1 MNKQNKYARMEV
13 INGVIKPT
21 NDYVFKRIFGQKKNS
36 DILKDLLQ
44 AILPNWNIKNVEPR
58 QEVQLETDFI
68 TDKVCRLDILA
79 TLDDGTKVD
88 IEMQMRNYNDIE
100 ARSLFYTTRE
110 YHQSLENG
118 QDYIEIPKSIGIWI
132 SNFNV
137 FNDEGPFHEIVR
149 LRRDYENQ
157 IFTDKIEMHYL
168 QLPKF
173 KQKCKRI
180 SNKLEEWLTFIS
192 FENMEELKM
201 IENEKVKKAEEELEY
216 LSGDEAERRIAY
228 LRETAEIDRKF
239 AMTAARDQGRVEGRS
254 EGKIE
259 EKIETAK
266 KMLAEEMDINLII
279 KITGLTKDEIEKL

>member
-1 MNKQNKYARMEV
+1 MELL
-13 INGVIKPT
+13 KPT

-266 KMLAEEMDINLII
+266 KMLAEEMDINWLI

>member
-1 MNKQNKYARMEV
+1 MELL
-13 INGVIKPT
+13 KPT

-201 IENEKVKKAEEELEY
+201 IENEKVKKAEEVLEY

-239 AMTAARDQGRVEGRS
+239 AMTAARDQGRAEGRS

>member
-1 MNKQNKYARMEV
+1 MELL
-13 INGVIKPT
+13 KPT

-118 QDYIEIPKSIGIWI
+118 QDYIELPKSIGIWI

-228 LRETAEIDRKF
+228 LTETAEIDRKF

>member
-1 MNKQNKYARMEV
+1 MELL
-13 INGVIKPT
+13 KPT

-88 IEMQMRNYNDIE
+88 VEMQMRNYNDIE

-201 IENEKVKKAEEELEY
+201 IENENVKKAEEELEY

-239 AMTAARDQGRVEGRS
+239 AMTAARDQGRE
-254 EGKIE
+254 EGKAE
-259 EKIETAK
+259 GKAEGMADVAK
-266 KMLAEEMDINLII
+266 KMLAEKMDINLII
-279 KITGLTKDEIEKL
+279 KITGLTKEEIEKL

>member
-1 MNKQNKYARMEV
+1 MELL
-13 INGVIKPT
+13 KPT

-149 LRRDYENQ
+149 LRRDYKNQ

-239 AMTAARDQGRVEGRS
+239 AMTAARDQGRE
-254 EGKIE
+254 EGKAE
-259 EKIETAK
+259 GKAEGMADVAK
-266 KMLAEEMDINLII
+266 KMLAEKMDIDLII

>member
-1 MNKQNKYARMEV
+1 MELL
-13 INGVIKPT
+13 KPT
-21 NDYVFKRIFGQKKNS
+21 NDYIFKRIFGQKKNS

>member
-1 MNKQNKYARMEV
+1 MELL
-13 INGVIKPT
+13 KPT

-79 TLDDGTKVD
+79 TLYDGTKVD

-137 FNDEGPFHEIVR
+137 FSDEGPFHEIVR

-168 QLPKF
+168 QLLKF

-239 AMTAARDQGRVEGRS
+239 AMTAARDQGRAEGRS

>member
-1 MNKQNKYARMEV
+1 MELL
-13 INGVIKPT
+13 KPT

-44 AILPNWNIKNVEPR
+44 AILPNWNIKNVEPK
-58 QEVQLETDFI
+58 QEVQLETNLI

-79 TLDDGTKVD
+79 TLDDGTRVD
-88 IEMQMRNYNDIE
+88 IEMQMKNYNDIE

-110 YHQSLENG
+110 YHQSLETG
-118 QDYIEIPKSIGIWI
+118 QSYIEIPKSIGIWI
-132 SNFNV
+132 LNFNV

-149 LRRDYENQ
+149 LRRDYENK

-180 SNKLEEWLTFIS
+180 SNKLDEWLAFIS
-192 FENMEELKM
+192 LENMEELRM

-228 LRETAEIDRKF
+228 LRETAELDRRF
-239 AMTAARDQGRVEGRS
+239 AMTGARDQGRR
-254 EGKIE
+254 EGKIVGRKEGKAE
-259 EKIETAK
+259 EKLEIAK
-266 KMLAEEMDINLII
+266 KMLAYNVPIVVDTLRRN
-279 KITGLTKDEIEKL
+279 

>member
-1 MNKQNKYARMEV
+1 MELL
-13 INGVIKPT
+13 KPT

-44 AILPNWNIKNVEPR
+44 AILPNWNIKNVEPK
-58 QEVQLETDFI
+58 QEVQLETNLI

-79 TLDDGTKVD
+79 TLDDGTRVD
-88 IEMQMRNYNDIE
+88 IEMQMKNYNDIE

-110 YHQSLENG
+110 YHQSLGAG
-118 QDYIEIPKSIGIWI
+118 QSYIEIPKSIGIWI
-132 SNFNV
+132 LNFNV

-149 LRRDYENQ
+149 LRRDYENK

-180 SNKLEEWLTFIS
+180 SNKLDEWLVFIS
-192 FENMEELKM
+192 LENMEELRM

-228 LRETAEIDRKF
+228 LRETAELDRRF
-239 AMTAARDQGRVEGRS
+239 AMTGARDQGRK

-259 EKIETAK
+259 GRKEGKAEEKLEIAR
-266 KMLAEEMDINLII
+266 KMLEKNADINFII
-279 KITGLTKDEIEKL
+279 EVTGLTKEEIEKL

>member
-1 MNKQNKYARMEV
+1 MELL
-13 INGVIKPT
+13 KPT

-118 QDYIEIPKSIGIWI
+118 QDYIELPKSIGIWI

>member
-1 MNKQNKYARMEV
+1 MELL
-13 INGVIKPT
+13 KPT

-137 FNDEGPFHEIVR
+137 FNDEGPFYEIVR

>member
-1 MNKQNKYARMEV
+1 MELL
-13 INGVIKPT
+13 KPT

-79 TLDDGTKVD
+79 ILDDGTKVD

>member
-1 MNKQNKYARMEV
+1 MELL
-13 INGVIKPT
+13 KPT

-88 IEMQMRNYNDIE
+88 VEMQMRNYNDIE

-110 YHQSLENG
+110 YHRSLENG
-118 QDYIEIPKSIGIWI
+118 QDYIELPKSIGIWI

-137 FNDEGPFHEIVR
+137 FSDEGPFHEIVR
-149 LRRDYENQ
+149 LRRDYKNQ
-157 IFTDKIEMHYL
+157 IFTNKIEMHYL

-239 AMTAARDQGRVEGRS
+239 AMTAARDQGRAEGKSEGRA
-254 EGKIE
+254 E
-259 EKIETAK
+259 EKIDVAK
-266 KMLAEEMDINLII
+266 KMLEKNIDISLII
-279 KITGLTKDEIEKL
+279 EVTGLTKEEIEKL

>member
-1 MNKQNKYARMEV
+1 MELL
-13 INGVIKPT
+13 KPT

-192 FENMEELKM
+192 FENVEELKM
-201 IENEKVKKAEEELEY
+201 IENEKIKKAEEELEY
-216 LSGDEAERRIAY
+216 LSGDEAERRIAW
-228 LRETAEIDRKF
+228 LRETAELDRKF
-239 AMTAARDQGRVEGRS
+239 AMTAARDQGKAEGRA
-254 EGKIE
+254 EGRAESMKIVAQ
-259 EKIETAK
+259 KLLAK
-266 KMLAEEMDINLII
+266 NMDIDSII
-279 KITGLTKDEIEKL
+279 ELTGLTKEEIEKL

>member
-1 MNKQNKYARMEV
+1 MELL
-13 INGVIKPT
+13 KPT

>member
-1 MNKQNKYARMEV
+1 MELL
-13 INGVIKPT
+13 KPT
-21 NDYVFKRIFGQKKNS
+21 NGYVFKRIFGQKKNS

>member
-1 MNKQNKYARMEV
+1 MELL
-13 INGVIKPT
+13 KPT

-79 TLDDGTKVD
+79 TLDDGIKVD

-216 LSGDEAERRIAY
+216 LSEDEAERRIAY

>member
-1 MNKQNKYARMEV
+1 MELL
-13 INGVIKPT
+13 KPT

-88 IEMQMRNYNDIE
+88 VEMQMRNYNDIE

-118 QDYIEIPKSIGIWI
+118 QDYIELPKSIGIWI

>member
-1 MNKQNKYARMEV
+1 MELL
-13 INGVIKPT
+13 KPT

-239 AMTAARDQGRVEGRS
+239 AMTAARDQGREEGRAEGKS
-254 EGKIE
+254 EGRAE
-259 EKIETAK
+259 GMVDVAK
-266 KMLAEEMDINLII
+266 KMLAEKMDINLII
-279 KITGLTKDEIEKL
+279 KITGLTKEEIEKL

>member
-1 MNKQNKYARMEV
+1 MELL
-13 INGVIKPT
+13 KPT

-88 IEMQMRNYNDIE
+88 VEMQMRNYNDIE

-110 YHQSLENG
+110 YHRSLENG
-118 QDYIEIPKSIGIWI
+118 QDYIELPKSIGIWI

-137 FNDEGPFHEIVR
+137 FSDEGPFHEIVR

-192 FENMEELKM
+192 FENMEELRM

-239 AMTAARDQGRVEGRS
+239 AMTAARDQGRAEGKSEGRA
-254 EGKIE
+254 E
-259 EKIETAK
+259 EKIDVAK
-266 KMLAEEMDINLII
+266 KMLEKNIDISLII
-279 KITGLTKDEIEKL
+279 EVTGLTKEEIEKL

>member
-1 MNKQNKYARMEV
+1 
-13 INGVIKPT
+13 
-21 NDYVFKRIFGQKKNS
+21 
-36 DILKDLLQ
+36 
-44 AILPNWNIKNVEPR
+44 
-58 QEVQLETDFI
+58 
-68 TDKVCRLDILA
+68 
-79 TLDDGTKVD
+79 
-88 IEMQMRNYNDIE
+88 
-100 ARSLFYTTRE
+100 
-110 YHQSLENG
+110 
-118 QDYIEIPKSIGIWI
+118 
-132 SNFNV
+132 
-137 FNDEGPFHEIVR
+137 
-149 LRRDYENQ
+149 
-157 IFTDKIEMHYL
+157 MHYL

-239 AMTAARDQGRVEGRS
+239 AMTAARDQGRT

>member
-1 MNKQNKYARMEV
+1 MELL
-13 INGVIKPT
+13 KPT

-149 LRRDYENQ
+149 LRRDYKNQ

-239 AMTAARDQGRVEGRS
+239 AMTAARDQGREEGRAEGKS
-254 EGKIE
+254 EGRAE
-259 EKIETAK
+259 GMVDVAK
-266 KMLAEEMDINLII
+266 KMLAEKMDINLII
-279 KITGLTKDEIEKL
+279 KITGLTKEEIEKL

>member
-1 MNKQNKYARMEV
+1 MELL
-13 INGVIKPT
+13 KPT
-21 NDYVFKRIFGQKKNS
+21 NDYIFKRIFGQKKNS

-137 FNDEGPFHEIVR
+137 FSDEGPFHEIVR

>member
-1 MNKQNKYARMEV
+1 MELL
-13 INGVIKPT
+13 KPT

-88 IEMQMRNYNDIE
+88 VEMQMRNYNDIE

-118 QDYIEIPKSIGIWI
+118 QDYIELPKSIGIWI

-239 AMTAARDQGRVEGRS
+239 AMTAARDQGRAEGRS

-259 EKIETAK
+259 EKIEIAK

>member
-1 MNKQNKYARMEV
+1 MELL
-13 INGVIKPT
+13 KPT

-239 AMTAARDQGRVEGRS
+239 AMTAARDQGRE

-266 KMLAEEMDINLII
+266 KMLEEEMDINLII

>member
-1 MNKQNKYARMEV
+1 MELL
-13 INGVIKPT
+13 KPT

-137 FNDEGPFHEIVR
+137 FSDEGPFHEIVR

-239 AMTAARDQGRVEGRS
+239 AMTAARDQGRAEGRS

-259 EKIETAK
+259 EKIEIAK

>member
-1 MNKQNKYARMEV
+1 MELL
-13 INGVIKPT
+13 KPT

-110 YHQSLENG
+110 YHQNLENG

>member
-1 MNKQNKYARMEV
+1 MELL
-13 INGVIKPT
+13 KPT

-110 YHQSLENG
+110 YHQSIENG

-149 LRRDYENQ
+149 LRRDYKNQ

-239 AMTAARDQGRVEGRS
+239 AMTAARDQGREEGRAEGIAEGKS
-254 EGKIE
+254 EGRAE
-259 EKIETAK
+259 EKIDVAK
-266 KMLAEEMDINLII
+266 KMLAEKMDINLII
-279 KITGLTKDEIEKL
+279 KITGLTKKEIEKL

>member
-1 MNKQNKYARMEV
+1 MELL
-13 INGVIKPT
+13 KPT

-110 YHQSLENG
+110 YHQNLENG

-266 KMLAEEMDINLII
+266 KMLEEEMDINLII

>member
-1 MNKQNKYARMEV
+1 MELL
-13 INGVIKPT
+13 KPT

-137 FNDEGPFHEIVR
+137 FNDEWPFHEIVR

-239 AMTAARDQGRVEGRS
+239 AMTAARDQGRA
-254 EGKIE
+254 EGKIYV
-259 EKIETAK
+259 AK
-266 KMLAEEMDINLII
+266 KMLEKNMDISLII
-279 KITGLTKDEIEKL
+279 EVTGLTKEEIEKL

>member
-1 MNKQNKYARMEV
+1 MELL
-13 INGVIKPT
+13 KPT

-110 YHQSLENG
+110 YHQSIENG

-149 LRRDYENQ
+149 LRRDYKNQ

-239 AMTAARDQGRVEGRS
+239 AMTAARDQGREEGKAEGRS
-254 EGKIE
+254 EGRAE
-259 EKIETAK
+259 EKIDVAK
-266 KMLAEEMDINLII
+266 KMLEKNMDISLII
-279 KITGLTKDEIEKL
+279 EITGLTKEEIEKL

>member
-1 MNKQNKYARMEV
+1 MELL
-13 INGVIKPT
+13 KPT

-44 AILPNWNIKNVEPR
+44 AILPNWNIKNVDPR

>member
-1 MNKQNKYARMEV
+1 MELL
-13 INGVIKPT
+13 KPT

-266 KMLAEEMDINLII
+266 KMLEEEMDINLII

>member
-1 MNKQNKYARMEV
+1 MCCFLSPCVFWGTLSAADKQIVASALQ
-13 INGVIKPT
+13 KP
-21 NDYVFKRIFGQKKNS
+21 
-36 DILKDLLQ
+36 
-44 AILPNWNIKNVEPR
+44 
-58 QEVQLETDFI
+58 
-68 TDKVCRLDILA
+68 
-79 TLDDGTKVD
+79 LDDGTKVD

-239 AMTAARDQGRVEGRS
+239 AMTAARDQGRA
-254 EGKIE
+254 E
-259 EKIETAK
+259 EKIDIAK
-266 KMLAEEMDINLII
+266 KMLEKNMDISLII
-279 KITGLTKDEIEKL
+279 EVTGLTKEEIEKL